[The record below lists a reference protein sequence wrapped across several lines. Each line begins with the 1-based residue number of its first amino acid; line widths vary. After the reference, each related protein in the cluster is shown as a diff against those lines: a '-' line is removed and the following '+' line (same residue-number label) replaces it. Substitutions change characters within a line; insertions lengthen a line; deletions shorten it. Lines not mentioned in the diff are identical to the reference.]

1 MLRSIWEDLKRE
13 FNYGNAVTRIILV
26 NVAVF
31 VGINLVNIGLYLFN
45 GWKSD
50 NTTFSQFLDYLCM
63 SSDWWFVL
71 THPWVIITNMFSHF
85 SFGHILWNMLFY
97 HMCGRIV
104 GDLLGNKRVLPI
116 YLMGGLAG
124 ALGFFIFE
132 NVLNPHVL
140 GGEPASALGA
150 SAAVMATIVISGV
163 IAPDYVVRLL
173 LIGDVKL
180 KFIVVTLIFL
190 DLAFIAMGDSNSGGL
205 FAHLGGD
212 VFGFVYAWQLRKGN
226 DFSFPLMRFFDWWDA
241 TWSRWRNGTPPQRG
255 PKVAYK
261 NPKVREKTTAGS
273 SSRHD
278 SGKRSSA
285 TGSRYDNMSHQEQL
299 DAILDKIKQSGYDSL
314 STEEKEFLFKASKK

>member
-31 VGINLVNIGLYLFN
+31 VGINLVNIGLYLVN
-45 GWKSD
+45 GWKPNNSS
-50 NTTFSQFLDYLCM
+50 FVAFLDYLCM
-63 SSDWWFVL
+63 SSDGWFVL
-71 THPWVIITNMFSHF
+71 KHPWVVITNMFSHF

-124 ALGFFIFE
+124 ALAFFISE
-132 NVLNPHVL
+132 NALN
-140 GGEPASALGA
+140 GSGAPATALGA
-150 SAAVMATIVISGV
+150 SAAVMATIVISGM
-163 IAPDYVVRLL
+163 IAPDYIIRLL

-180 KFIVVTLIFL
+180 KFIVATLVFL

-205 FAHLGGD
+205 FAHIGGD
-212 VFGFVYAWQLRKGN
+212 IFGFVYAWQLQKGN
-226 DFSFPLMRFFDWWDA
+226 DFAFPLMRLFDWWGA
-241 TWSRWRNGTPPQRG
+241 TWSRWRSGNPPQRG

-261 NPKVREKTTAGS
+261 NPKVREKTAAGN
-273 SSRHD
+273 RYD
-278 SGKRSSA
+278 SGKRSSSA
-285 TGSRYDNMSHQEQL
+285 GPHYDNMSHQEQL
-299 DAILDKIKQSGYDSL
+299 DAILDKIKLSGYDSL
-314 STEEKEFLFKASKK
+314 STEEKEFLFNASKK

>member
-13 FNYGNAVTRIILV
+13 FNYGNAVTRIILI

-132 NVLNPHVL
+132 NVLNPQSL
-140 GGEPASALGA
+140 GAEPATALGA

-226 DFSFPLMRFFDWWDA
+226 DFAFPFMRFFDWWNA
-241 TWSRWRNGTPPQRG
+241 SWSRWRNGAPPKRG

-273 SSRHD
+273 SRQD
-278 SGKRSSA
+278 SGKRSSSA
-285 TGSRYDNMSHQEQL
+285 PPRYDNMSHQEQL
-299 DAILDKIKQSGYDSL
+299 DAILDKIKQSGYESL
-314 STEEKEFLFKASKK
+314 STEEKEFLFNASKK